1 MLNSLET
8 KRRGTG
14 ELGDNL
20 RLGSRRHGARDVGQ
34 RKEAVE
40 SGGVRNTLVVSQD
53 GSNGESRKV
62 VVEGNDSLVGRVLFG
77 LLHKV
82 EVGVEDVVSLAQV
95 VAGET
100 TPQLGAL
107 DSL

>member
-1 MLNSLET
+1 VGPVNWGIISDSGPDVTVLEM
-8 KRRGTG
+8 
-14 ELGDNL
+14 
-20 RLGSRRHGARDVGQ
+20 LGSAR
-34 RKEAVE
+34 KPSKAV
-40 SGGVRNTLVVSQD
+40 GVRNALVVSQD

-62 VVEGNDSLVGRVLFG
+62 VVESNDSLVGRVLFG
-77 LLHKV
+77 LLHIV